1 MKPSIRAA
9 WITLALVVHGLA
21 AAPLPTR
28 IRAHEMQSPDSIQE
42 SQRWADVLNF
52 FGLGVTAEGLLEF
65 SRASGEIA
73 TETRQT
79 LLKPFQ
85 PLLRLTGTGQG
96 WGLFTHPDRFPD
108 HLEVYG
114 RSGDDWR
121 LLYQAFDPEHDFLA
135 EPIAYR
141 RIRGIWDGS
150 ANKPKPSYNNF
161 VDWVAR
167 EAFVEFSDLEE
178 IRVQFRRHRTATPHE
193 QKPKLN
199 KVRHRRTR
207 SREDLR

>member
-28 IRAHEMQSPDSIQE
+28 IRAHEMRSPDSLE
-42 SQRWADVLNF
+42 EAQRWADVINVV
-52 FGLGVTAEGLLEF
+52 GLSVTAEGLLEF
-65 SRASGEIA
+65 SRSSGELA
-73 TETRQT
+73 TGARQT
-79 LLKPFQ
+79 LMKPFQ

-108 HLEVYG
+108 HLEIHG
-114 RSGDDWR
+114 RRGENWG
-121 LLYQAFDPEHDFLA
+121 LLYRAFDPDNNFLA
-135 EPIAYR
+135 KPIAYR

-167 EAFVEFSDLEE
+167 EAFAEFTDLEE
-178 IRVQFRRHRTATPHE
+178 VRVQFRRHKTATPGE
-193 QKPKLN
+193 PEPTLN

-207 SREDLR
+207 SRGDFP